1 MARLGIQGRSDVP
14 TMSSKW
20 QQTLLFARTFFKH
33 PIMLG
38 SLVPSSRYLTE
49 TLMRKVD
56 WQRARVL
63 VEYGPGV
70 GTLTWAMLQRMR
82 PDAVLVAIES
92 NGDFAHYLKGSIPD
106 ARLQVVHG
114 SAAEVAD
121 ILPRLGLESADYIIS
136 GIPYSTMPD
145 AVRKK
150 ILRESCR
157 LLGPDGAFLVYQ
169 FTGAVLPH
177 LRQVFGFVST
187 DFELRNV
194 LPARIFYC
202 AR

>member
-1 MARLGIQGRSDVP
+1 MG
-14 TMSSKW
+14 SKW
-20 QQTLLFARTFFKH
+20 QQTFLFARTFFKH

-49 TLMRKVD
+49 ALMKKID

-92 NGDFAHYLKGSIPD
+92 SSDFTRYVRGSMPDPRLK
-106 ARLQVVHG
+106 VVHG
-114 SAAEVAD
+114 SAADVAG
-121 ILPRLGLESADYIIS
+121 ILAHLGLHSADYIVS

-145 AVRKK
+145 EVRRR
-150 ILRESCR
+150 ILHESCR
-157 LLGPDGAFLVYQ
+157 LLAPEGAFLVYQ